1 MKLTASLALLTQA
14 LAVLGA
20 DTNSWKSRTIYFALT
35 DRVARNEN
43 DGGGNSCGNLG
54 NYCGGTFKGLQ
65 GKLDYIKG
73 MGFDAIWIT
82 PVIESK
88 RNACNFLI
96 LKLLTNADS
105 DRGYHGYWAKDLYS
119 INSHYGSSDDLKS
132 LVNTAHSKVKP
143 TESCKTDYLANSQR
157 EST

>member
-14 LAVLGA
+14 LTVLGA
-20 DTNSWKSRTIYFALT
+20 DTNLWKSRTIYFALT

-43 DGGGNSCGNLG
+43 DGGGGSCGNLS

-88 RNACNFLI
+88 
-96 LKLLTNADS
+96 
-105 DRGYHGYWAKDLYS
+105 
-119 INSHYGSSDDLKS
+119 
-132 LVNTAHSKVKP
+132 
-143 TESCKTDYLANSQR
+143 
-157 EST
+157 